1 MAGNIKGTSRR
12 VFEEIWNQKNVNA
25 VDELMAANYVHH
37 DPSSPAVTNGAE
49 GYKQFVRNY
58 LAAFPDVHFTVENVV
73 EMGDLEA
80 TRWTVSGTHEGD
92 LPDIPRTGRR
102 FSVTGMSIGRLEN
115 GKFVESWNN
124 WDALGLMQQLGVLPV
139 VVATPQA
146 A

>member
-1 MAGNIKGTSRR
+1 MAGEIKGTSRR
-12 VFEEIWNQKNVNA
+12 VFEEIWNKKNPDA

-37 DPSSPAVTNGAE
+37 DPSSPPVTNGAE
-49 GYKQFVRNY
+49 GYKQFVRDY
-58 LAAFPDVHFTVENVV
+58 LAAFPDLQFTIEDEVV
-73 EMGDLEA
+73 MGDTEA
-80 TRWTVSGTHEGD
+80 TRWTVRGTHAGD
-92 LPDIPRTGRR
+92 LPSVPRTGRR

-139 VVATPQA
+139 VVAAPQA